1 MTNLPDRSAGDA
13 AHAVV
18 KAVAGMV
25 PVAGSALTVLLETV
39 LVPPLERRREKW
51 FQMLGAAVEQL
62 QQTVEGLTPEALSK
76 NEVFI
81 TVVAQ
86 ATQVAL
92 RTHQD
97 EKLNALMA
105 AVLNSGQPNP
115 PTDDLQLMYLRFID
129 ELSPWH
135 IRVLDL
141 LSGPE
146 HWMQRN
152 GVQHPGWGMGGPSA
166 VIEHCYP
173 ELRHQQEFYEQ
184 IVRDL
189 QSRGLIH
196 QGQFLNTTMTGSGMV
211 EARTSGFA
219 NNFLAFIAR
228 GAA

>member
-1 MTNLPDRSAGDA
+1 MNNLPDRSAGDA
-13 AHAVV
+13 AHAVA

-39 LVPPLERRREKW
+39 LAPPLERRREKW
-51 FQMLGAAVEQL
+51 FQMLGTAVEQL
-62 QQTVEGLTPEALSK
+62 QQKVEGLSLEALSG

-97 EKLNALMA
+97 EKLNALQA
-105 AVLNSGQPNP
+105 AVMNAGVPNP
-115 PTDDLQLMYLRFID
+115 PAEDLQLMYVRFVD

-141 LSGPE
+141 FSGPE
-146 HWMQRN
+146 QWMQRN
-152 GVQHPGWGMGGPSA
+152 SVQYPGWGMGGPST
-166 VIEHCYP
+166 VIEHCLP
-173 ELRHQQEFYEQ
+173 DLRNQREFYEQ

-196 QGQFLNTTMTGSGMV
+196 QGQFLNTTMTGRGMV
-211 EARTSGFA
+211 EARTTGLA
-219 NNFLAFIAR
+219 NSFLTFISR

>member
-1 MTNLPDRSAGDA
+1 MTNLPDRGTGDA

-25 PVAGSALTVLLETV
+25 PIAGSALTVLLETV
-39 LVPPLERRREKW
+39 LAPPLERRREKW
-51 FQMLGAAVEQL
+51 FRMLGAAVEQL
-62 QQTVEGLTPEALSK
+62 QQRVEGLSPEALSA

-97 EKLNALMA
+97 EKLNALKA
-105 AVLNSGQPNP
+105 AVLNAGLPNP
-115 PTDDLQLMYLRFID
+115 PADDLQLMYVRFLD

-141 LSGPE
+141 FSGPE
-146 HWMQRN
+146 QWMQRN
-152 GVQHPGWGMGGPSA
+152 GIQYPGWGMGGPST
-166 VIEHCYP
+166 VIEHCFP
-173 ELRHQQEFYEQ
+173 ELRNQREFYEQ

-189 QSRGLIH
+189 QSRGLVH
-196 QGQFLNTTMTGSGMV
+196 QGQFLNTTMTGRGMV
-211 EARTSGFA
+211 EARTSGLA
-219 NNFLAFIAR
+219 NAFLAFIAR